1 MLNLINKI
9 ALPVSALGA
18 INYGLIAL
26 LGLDL
31 LSYLNGDL
39 ITIVQILIGVA
50 GVIVA
55 AGLIANK

>member
-9 ALPVSALGA
+9 ALPITVVGA

-26 LGLDL
+26 FSLDL

-39 ITIVQILIGVA
+39 VMIVQILVGAA
-50 GVIVA
+50 GAVVA